1 MSKINVN
8 LRRIRKKFKVL
19 TNCSFMIY
27 NKKIVLIL
35 LKTDVAL
42 TEVIF
47 FFVFFCSSLVFAII
61 SESID
66 NYKKKKY

>member
-1 MSKINVN
+1 MSKINAN

-47 FFVFFCSSLVFAII
+47 FLCFFVRR
-61 SESID
+61 
-66 NYKKKKY
+66 